1 VHDEIYH
8 AAWGIPE
15 VLWIGWCLDENH
27 GSAPKHDQDV
37 DVILILKRVGWNDD
51 DEIQRK
57 VDVCKL

>member
-1 VHDEIYH
+1 M
-8 AAWGIPE
+8 
-15 VLWIGWCLDENH
+15 DENH